1 MSAAGVRRFSG
12 FVLATLF
19 FDRPQAPSPWWARVG
34 TVAVLATALAA
45 ACWALLAGSVSNWEA
60 VWRYRDVF
68 WRGWLLTI
76 GISLAALVLS
86 SVLGLLIALA
96 RRATFLPLRAA
107 ALVYIEALRGSPLL
121 VQILFFWYVVAA
133 RFEIADRQLVGVLVL
148 SAFSSAYLAEMIRA
162 GIGSVGA
169 SQLESARAIG
179 LTRWQTYRFV
189 VFPQALRHVLP
200 PLAGQFASLIKDSS
214 LLSIIGLEEFTFR
227 AQQVNSA
234 TYSTLESFI
243 PLGIGYLLLTLP
255 ISALARALERRFH
268 YES

>member
-1 MSAAGVRRFSG
+1 
-12 FVLATLF
+12 VLASLF
-19 FDRPQAPSPWWARVG
+19 FDRPEARSPWWARAG
-34 TVAVLATALAA
+34 MAALLVAGLAA
-45 ACWALLAGSVSNWEA
+45 ACWGLLAGSVSNWEA

-68 WRGWLLTI
+68 WKGWLLTI
-76 GISLAALVLS
+76 GLSLAALALS
-86 SVLGLLIALA
+86 SALGLVVALA
-96 RRATFLPLRAA
+96 RRATFLPLRSA

-133 RFEIADRQLVGVLVL
+133 RFEISDRLLVGVLVL

-162 GIGSVGA
+162 GIGSVSA

-179 LTRWQTYRFV
+179 LSRWQTYRFV

-214 LLSIIGLEEFTFR
+214 LLSIIGLEELTFR

-234 TYSTLESFI
+234 TYSTLESFL
-243 PLGIGYLLLTLP
+243 PLALGYLLLTLP
-255 ISALARALERRFH
+255 ISALSRALERRFH
-268 YES
+268 YEN